1 AWLAYRGTL
10 GRGLR
15 LVLVLLIPAIV
26 ALFVMAEP
34 IIRLLFEHG
43 SFVAAD
49 TLWTARA
56 LRLYL
61 LGLGFAGVDFLFN
74 YAFYARQDTRTPAIV
89 GVVSVVVYLVVALS
103 LLRPLGFLGL
113 VLADSTKHMS
123 HAIIMLI
130 LLLRAIGALRGQ
142 GIMSTGFKALLA
154 ALAMGLALSVLRGW
168 LGGLAGSGLVGK
180 VIVVGGA
187 AGSGIAIYGALLWL
201 LGVEEVKIVSRMVL
215 RRLIPPTK
223 GL

>member
-1 AWLAYRGTL
+1 M
-10 GRGLR
+10 
-15 LVLVLLIPAIV
+15 LVLLIPAIV

-49 TLWTARA
+49 TMWTARA

-61 LGLGFAGVDFLFN
+61 LGLGFAGTDFLFN

-89 GVVSVVVYLVVALS
+89 GVISVAVYLLVALS
-103 LLRPLGFLGL
+103 LLQPLGFLGL
-113 VLADSTKHMS
+113 VVADSTKHMS
-123 HAIIMLI
+123 HAVIMLI

-142 GIMSTGFKALLA
+142 GILSTGFKALLSA
-154 ALAMGLALSVLRGW
+154 SVMGLALWVLPGW
-168 LGGLAGSGLVGK
+168 LGSLVSAGFVGK

-187 AGSGIAIYGALLWL
+187 AGGGIAIYAALLWL
-201 LGVEEVKIVSRMVL
+201 LGVEEVAIVSRMAA
-215 RRLIPPTK
+215 RRLPK
-223 GL
+223 LH